1 MSSNPNSLS
10 IQYCLS
16 IERALKIILQNLR
29 QCRLARAAI
38 EGKPTSFSWKK
49 IKLQKISWLKN
60 KNYESIKDFY
70 ACRFYHSLLLN
81 ELSNGRNLAEDL
93 LVAYVRTGELNSTL
107 CMQKFWNFKRKA
119 KSGLNILNSRVNFN
133 KLLVH

>member
-1 MSSNPNSLS
+1 MSSNPNSLP

-16 IERALKIILQNLR
+16 TERALKIILQNLR

-38 EGKPTSFSWKK
+38 EGKAN
-49 IKLQKISWLKN
+49 KLFIEKNKTAENLLVEVSLILKN
-60 KNYESIKDFY
+60 KNSESINDFY

-93 LVAYVRTGELNSTL
+93 LVAYVRNWWV
-107 CMQKFWNFKRKA
+107 KFYFVHAKLLKFQA
-119 KSGLNILNSRVNFN
+119 KSQVWSQNV
-133 KLLVH
+133 KLSG

>member
-16 IERALKIILQNLR
+16 IEQALKIILQNLM

-38 EGKPTSFSWKK
+38 EGKTN
-49 IKLQKISWLKN
+49 KLFMEKNKTAENLLVEVSLILKN

-93 LVAYVRTGELNSTL
+93 LVAYVRN
-107 CMQKFWNFKRKA
+107 W
-119 KSGLNILNSRVNFN
+119 
-133 KLLVH
+133 